1 MPLLDTLKIYLDITW
16 QDALTDAKL
25 DDILARAKAMLSQYA
40 GAKLR
45 FDDGTA
51 EQQLLLDLCRYI
63 WNNASEDFE
72 ANYLSDLLM
81 LRAAHQVEAMNR
93 ETEQDIEGENS
104 SGTG

>member
-1 MPLLDTLKIYLDITW
+1 MVLSDTLRRYLDITW
-16 QDALTDAKL
+16 QDEHTEKKL

-40 GAKLR
+40 GTKLR
-45 FDDGTA
+45 FEDETP

-72 ANYLSDLLM
+72 TNYLSNLLM
-81 LRAAHQVEAMNR
+81 LRVTHQVEAMNR
-93 ETEQDIEGENS
+93 EAAQDSESKNS